1 MAHRFTIL
9 ASGEFHNFLQLV
21 VGQFEL
27 CHVLIFLF
35 GSGPE
40 TSPAAARIAL
50 EQTRAFARGR
60 AAVRVAR
67 DIGKSRTGG
76 LRGSYP
82 EPGLGWQ
89 LRLRPSAHA
98 VVPEFM
104 RAAFVFAFTADGP
117 MPNAGKVP

>member
-1 MAHRFTIL
+1 M
-9 ASGEFHNFLQLV
+9 
-21 VGQFEL
+21 
-27 CHVLIFLF
+27 
-35 GSGPE
+35 
-40 TSPAAARIAL
+40 
-50 EQTRAFARGR
+50 
-60 AAVRVAR
+60 VAR

-104 RAAFVFAFTADGP
+104 QSAFVFAFTADGP
-117 MPNAGKVP
+117 MPNAGGMP